1 MSTEGTLEVFY
12 SSSEDIGGFQFG
24 LDGAT
29 AESASGGAAADAGFT
44 ITVGSQ
50 LVLGFSFNGDSI
62 PAGEGLLTTLSLAS
76 YSAASDACLS
86 GIVVSSPD
94 ASGLEFTAG
103 TCVSLPCDDAD
114 ADATCDHTDDCVGDY
129 DCAGECNG
137 ASTTDNCGT
146 CDSDDSNDLSLI
158 HI

>member
-1 MSTEGTLEVFY
+1 MQDCAGTWGGDLVVDDCGVCDGGNASQDDCGVCDGNGTSCLESIISLGAATEGTLEVFY

-29 AESASGGAAADAGFT
+29 ATDASGGAAADAGFT

-50 LVLGFSFNGDSI
+50 FVLGFSFDGSSI

-86 GIVVSSPD
+86 DIVVSSP
-94 ASGLEFTAG
+94 AGSGLERTEFG
-103 TCVSLPCDDAD
+103 RYRC
-114 ADATCDHTDDCVGDY
+114 
-129 DCAGECNG
+129 
-137 ASTTDNCGT
+137 
-146 CDSDDSNDLSLI
+146 
-158 HI
+158 